1 MSDNKPKG
9 APCWADLLSSDT
21 AAAEHFYSGLFGWA
35 AEAGDEEKYGGY
47 IMFRQD
53 GAEVAGCMHNDG
65 SQGSPDGWSV
75 YLSTQ
80 DTEKTIATAAEH
92 GATVYMP
99 AMEVPDVGV
108 MGMVA
113 DPGGSAVGIWQA
125 KPFGGF
131 EATGR
136 PGTPAW
142 FELYTRSYAD
152 AVPFY
157 RDVFGWD
164 THVMSDTDE
173 FRYTTLGQD
182 RQAAAGIMDGSVLP
196 ADAPMRWAV
205 YWQVED
211 VDASV
216 ALAESLGGSVVRAAE
231 DTPFGRLAEL
241 ADPTGATFKVMT
253 PPAG

>member
-9 APCWADLLSSDT
+9 APCWADLMSSDT
-21 AAAEHFYSGLFGWA
+21 GAAERFYGELFGWTA
-35 AEAGDEEKYGGY
+35 AHGDEEKYGGY
-47 IMFRQD
+47 IMFAKD
-53 GAEVAGCMHNDG
+53 GAEVAGCMRNDR
-65 SQGSPDGWSV
+65 SPGQPDAWSV
-75 YLSTQ
+75 YLATDDTQ
-80 DTEKTIATAAEH
+80 KTIATAAEH
-92 GATVYMP
+92 GAEVYLP

-113 DPGGSAVGIWQA
+113 DPGGSAIGVWQG
-125 KPFGGF
+125 KPFAGFKTTGG
-131 EATGR
+131 

-142 FELYTRSYAD
+142 FELHTRSYAE

-182 RQAAAGIMDGSVLP
+182 RAAAAGIMDGSVFP
-196 ADAPMRWAV
+196 ADAPMRWEI

-211 VDASV
+211 VDASL
-216 ALAESLGGSVVRAAE
+216 ALAESLGGSVMRPAE
-231 DTPFGRLAEL
+231 DSPFGRLAQL

-253 PPAG
+253 PPAR